1 MKKIIFAGIVGGII
15 LWIWGFIAWVVL
27 PLHLSTV
34 TPIPNETEFTEWLGR
49 SLPAPG
55 VYEFPTLPR
64 ETAGQS
70 PAEQEA
76 AMADYMAK
84 YESGPTGMIF
94 YDSSGKDPFMV
105 NQMISG
111 LLIFILSA
119 AIVAWL
125 LSRSTAAAESYLSR
139 VIYCG
144 MIGTL
149 FAVGCHLSAWNW
161 MGYPFDWTRALM
173 IDSILAWLLAGLG
186 ISAIVRQQP
195 GSRRA

>member
-1 MKKIIFAGIVGGII
+1 MKKVILAGITGGII

-34 TPIPNETEFTEWLGR
+34 TPIPNETEFLGMLKH

-55 VYEFPTLPR
+55 VYEFPTMPR
-64 ETAGQS
+64 ETAGQT
-70 PAEQEA
+70 PADQEA
-76 AMADYMAK
+76 AMAAYMAK
-84 YESGPTGMIF
+84 YEAGPTGMIF
-94 YDSSGKDPFMV
+94 YDPAGKDPFMV

-149 FAVGCHLSAWNW
+149 LAVACHLSAWNW
-161 MGYPFDWTRALM
+161 MGYPADWTRALM
-173 IDSILAWLLAGLG
+173 IDSILAWLLAGMG
-186 ISAIVRQQP
+186 ISAIIRQKP
-195 GSRRA
+195 ASRG

>member
-1 MKKIIFAGIVGGII
+1 MKKVIFAGIVGGVI

-34 TPIPNETEFTEWLGR
+34 TPIPNETEFVESLKR

-55 VYEFPTLPR
+55 VYELPSMPR
-64 ETAGQS
+64 ESAGQS
-70 PAEQEA
+70 PSEQES

-84 YESGPTGMIF
+84 YEAGPTGMIF
-94 YDSSGKDPFMV
+94 YDPAGRDPFMV

-149 FAVGCHLSAWNW
+149 IAVACHLSAWNW
-161 MGYPFDWTRALM
+161 MGYPLDWTRALM
-173 IDSILAWLLAGLG
+173 IDSIVAWLLAGMG
-186 ISAIVRQQP
+186 IAAIVRQQP
-195 GSRRA
+195 VARV